1 MKRYV
6 KKLIR
11 ISVFVL
17 AFAASLIVFANIT
30 MPKRYDYGSTWGC
43 YLEEPSDSIDVLFFG
58 SSLVYCNVNPS
69 VIYENSGITSYVMAG
84 PEQTIPITYYYIR
97 EAVRT
102 QTPKTIF
109 LEATG
114 MFYEEY
120 QDYTKVNIGY
130 MPWSVNRIRAT
141 LEAAEG
147 SEKLGLLF
155 PLYNYHGR
163 WSSLTL
169 SDLKTGI
176 LGYEKD
182 MLAGY
187 TFLDKIEPQTGPW
200 ARGEVLDRETYS
212 NNLEYMKMIADFCK
226 KEGISLIVYLSPT
239 YSVLSQ
245 GNLEMLKTDLS
256 EISGVTYMDIHDK
269 FDYGI
274 DQDTDFFDLM
284 HFNCLGAEKFSTYL
298 ASLIQSFDMKATENE
313 DVELWWSRVAN
324 FLKLKGQSGISS
336 KSDPEPVETPADTPV
351 LDTIE
356 TEYET
361 LISLV
366 RSGAY
371 AEAITFYDGSLAL
384 KEGYKKAGLY
394 YTYARA
400 LKYHCEADADS
411 EAVQLLRS
419 HIDTDFARTILYDP
433 VEPYMRT
440 SYGATWGS
448 YLKEPEDSIDVM
460 FFGSSLIYCD
470 IVPPV
475 IYSGS
480 EITSYV
486 MGGPEQTIPITYYY
500 IKEALKTQNPKIIF
514 VEVTGMFYEKYYS
527 STKANVE
534 FMPKSINRLAATFE
548 AIQPELW
555 DKLLFSVYN
564 YEDNEGSDTDTDS
577 MYAIDDL
584 AGYTFLSKI
593 EPQTEWVYRPIDFD
607 QQEYDL
613 NLSYLE
619 QISSYCMKES
629 IQLVYFIAPSFSRIQ
644 PVYIDMLASD
654 INDIGYGEFF
664 DHNVL
669 YDESNI
675 DKDKCFFDILHFN
688 CYGARNYSAFL
699 GRLLMEQYSLTA
711 SEGTQQALWRNRVDA
726 FNNMMPR

>member
-1 MKRYV
+1 MKKYV
-6 KKLIR
+6 KELIG

-17 AFAASLIVFANIT
+17 AFAASIIVFTNIT
-30 MPKRYDYGSTWGC
+30 MPKRYDYGSTWGS

-69 VIYENSGITSYVMAG
+69 VIYESSGITSYVMAG

-97 EAVRT
+97 ESVRT
-102 QTPKTIF
+102 QNPKTIF

-130 MPWSVNRIRAT
+130 MPWSVNRIKAT
-141 LEAAEG
+141 LEAVEG
-147 SEKLGLLF
+147 SERLGLLF

-169 SDLKTGI
+169 NDLKTGI
-176 LGYEKD
+176 SGYEKD
-182 MLAGY
+182 ILAGY

-200 ARGEVLDRETYS
+200 PRGEVLDRETYD

-226 KEGISLIVYLSPT
+226 QEGISLIVYLSPT

-245 GNLEMLKTDLS
+245 ENLEMLKTDLS
-256 EISGVTYMDIHDK
+256 QISGVTYMDIHDK

-284 HFNCLGAEKFSTYL
+284 HFNCLGAEKFSAYL
-298 ASLIQSFDMKATENE
+298 ALLLQSFDMEATENE
-313 DVELWWSRVAN
+313 DASLWWSRVAN
-324 FLKLKGQSGISS
+324 FLKLKGQAGISS
-336 KSDPEPVETPADTPV
+336 DNEPEPTEEPIVDTVE
-351 LDTIE
+351 IG
-356 TEYET
+356 YENF
-361 LISLV
+361 ISLV
-366 RSGAY
+366 KSGAY
-371 AEAITFYDGSLAL
+371 TEAIALYDQSELL
-384 KEGYKKAGLY
+384 QQGYKKAGLY

-400 LKYHCEADADS
+400 LKYHCETDADS
-411 EAVQLLRS
+411 DAVQLLRS

-433 VEPYMRT
+433 AEPYMRT

-448 YLKEPEDSIDVM
+448 YLKEPEDTVDVM

-475 IYSGS
+475 IYSES
-480 EITSYV
+480 KITSYV
-486 MGGPEQTIPITYYY
+486 MGGPEQTTPITYYY

-514 VEVTGMFYEKYYS
+514 VEVTGIFYEKYYS
-527 STKANVE
+527 STKLNVE
-534 FMPKSINRLAATFE
+534 FMPKTMNRLAATFE

-564 YEDNEGSDTDTDS
+564 YEDNEGPDTDIDS
-577 MYAIDDL
+577 AYAIDDL

-593 EPQTEWVYRPIDFD
+593 EPQTEWVYRPINFD

-619 QISSYCMKES
+619 QISSYCKKES
-629 IQLVYFIAPSFSRIQ
+629 IRLVYFIAPSFSRIQ
-644 PVYIDMLASD
+644 PVYIDMLVSD
-654 INDIGYGEFF
+654 ISELGYGEFS
-664 DHNVL
+664 DHNIL

-688 CYGARNYSAFL
+688 CYGAKNYSMFL
-699 GRLLMEQYSLTA
+699 GQLLKEQYSLPE
-711 SEGTQQALWRNRVDA
+711 SESTQQALWQNRVNA